1 MKSQKGI
8 TLTSLVIYIIVMFM
22 VLGVMSTIINSF
34 YENNDSIAAD
44 TEEIVEFNNFN
55 VYFLEEIKKNGNNLD
70 SIQDNYVLFTSGN
83 SFSMH
88 DEKIY
93 YNDIEICKGVK
104 EFKAQQGRNGDNL
117 DKTIV
122 YVTISFENFS
132 KSINYKIEEIY

>member
-1 MKSQKGI
+1 MKSQKGN

-70 SIQDNYVLFTSGN
+70 SIQDNYILFTSGN
-83 SFSMH
+83 SFSMYNK
-88 DEKIY
+88 KIY
-93 YNDIEICKGVK
+93 YNDIEICNGVK
-104 EFKAQQGRNGDNL
+104 EFKVQQGENGDNL